1 MERTG
6 FYNFSMEDK
15 DSSRLFGLQPVPS
28 RIRSV
33 GREVGHGATVPY
45 HCTLRGILKFDHP
58 QDAPNC
64 VYNEL
69 VAMRLGVCLGA
80 PIAMGTLVAAE
91 RGEGFVSLMVG
102 ATNFTL
108 PDLDSGLRES
118 AAKKF
123 PLHAASL
130 LAFDIFIGNID
141 RECNLK
147 VDMKRPG
154 MQFFA
159 AFDHS
164 HCLLDNNLDT
174 EISLRDL
181 GSSELILNEH
191 PFFKTSGVTFEQ
203 TLICAQQISKLPE
216 EMIVNSCVF
225 GEKFRC
231 VTLDQQERLAEALL
245 HRRKVLPKIIRD
257 NKRMLF
263 LS

>member
-1 MERTG
+1 
-6 FYNFSMEDK
+6 
-15 DSSRLFGLQPVPS
+15 
-28 RIRSV
+28 
-33 GREVGHGATVPY
+33 
-45 HCTLRGILKFDHP
+45 
-58 QDAPNC
+58 
-64 VYNEL
+64 
-69 VAMRLGVCLGA
+69 MRLGICLGA
-80 PIAMGTLVAAE
+80 PVAMGTLVAAE

-108 PDLDSGLRES
+108 PDLDRGLRAI

-147 VDMKRPG
+147 VDIKRPG

-164 HCLLDNNLDT
+164 HCLLDANLDID
-174 EISLRDL
+174 ESLELL
-181 GSSELILNEH
+181 GSEDLMLNEH
-191 PFFKTSGVTFEQ
+191 PFFHTASVTFDKTYQ
-203 TLICAQQISKLPE
+203 VAGRISKIPE

-225 GEKFRC
+225 GEQFRS

-245 HRRKVLPKIIRD
+245 FRRKVLPKMIRD
-257 NKRMLF
+257 NKSIIF
-263 LS
+263 SP

>member
-1 MERTG
+1 M
-6 FYNFSMEDK
+6 
-15 DSSRLFGLQPVPS
+15 QPVPS

-33 GREVGHGATVPY
+33 GKGVGHGSTVPY
-45 HCTLRGILKFDHP
+45 YCTLRGILKFDHP
-58 QDAPNC
+58 QEAPNC

-91 RGEGFVSLMVG
+91 RGEAFVSLMVG

-108 PDLDSGLRES
+108 PDLDSGMRES
-118 AAKKF
+118 ASKKF
-123 PLHAASL
+123 PLHAATL

-154 MQFFA
+154 MQIFS

-164 HCLLDNNLDT
+164 HSLLDSSLDV
-174 EISLRDL
+174 EASLKEL
-181 GSSELILNEH
+181 GSNALILGGH
-191 PFFKTSGVTFEQ
+191 PFIKTAGVTFAE
-203 TLICAQQISKLPE
+203 TLQVAERISKLPE
-216 EMIVNSCVF
+216 EMIFNACVF

-231 VTLDQQERLAEALL
+231 VTVDQQERLAEALL

-257 NKRMLF
+257 NKRELF
-263 LS
+263 SL